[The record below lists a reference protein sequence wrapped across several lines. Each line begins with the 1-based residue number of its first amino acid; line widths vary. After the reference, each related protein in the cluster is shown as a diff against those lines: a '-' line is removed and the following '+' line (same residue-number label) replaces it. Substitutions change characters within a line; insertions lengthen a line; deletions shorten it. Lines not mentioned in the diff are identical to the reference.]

1 MRNLI
6 RVDPY
11 LGGIYFTY
19 SDGFRLSVKIGPS
32 SLPNSEEWMEIAIL
46 KEGEFQWLPYDVAQV
61 HVKMLPTLLRAM
73 ERGKVGEEIIL
84 NMTRKA

>member
-11 LGGIYFTY
+11 HGGIQFTY
-19 SDGFRLSVKIGPS
+19 SDGFRLSVRVGPS

-46 KEGEFQWLPYDVAQV
+46 NEGEFQWLPYDVAQV
-61 HVKMLPTLLRAM
+61 HVEMLSTLLLGM
-73 ERGKVGEEIIL
+73 EQDNAEEIIL
-84 NMTRKA
+84 RMTRKA

>member
-11 LGGIYFTY
+11 HGGIQFTY
-19 SDGFRLSVKIGPS
+19 SDGFRLSVKVGSS

-46 KEGEFQWLPYDVAQV
+46 NEGEFQWLPYDVAQV
-61 HVKMLPTLLRAM
+61 HVEMLSTLLLGM
-73 ERGKVGEEIIL
+73 EQENAEEIIL
-84 NMTRKA
+84 RMTRKD

>member
-11 LGGIYFTY
+11 LGGIHFTY

-32 SLPNSEEWMEIAIL
+32 SLSNSVEWMEIAIL
-46 KEGEFQWLPYDVAQV
+46 KEGEFQWLPFDVAEI
-61 HVKMLPTLLRAM
+61 HVEELHTLLRGM
-73 ERGKVGEEIIL
+73 EQDNAEEIIL
-84 NMTRKA
+84 NMALA